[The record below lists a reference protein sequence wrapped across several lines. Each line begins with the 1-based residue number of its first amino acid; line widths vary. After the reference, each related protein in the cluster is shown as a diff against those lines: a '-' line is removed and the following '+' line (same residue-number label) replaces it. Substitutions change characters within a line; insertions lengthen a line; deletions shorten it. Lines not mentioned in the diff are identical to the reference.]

1 LGRAGGGGGD
11 GDAATRRVQGGG
23 VRARRRQAAGA
34 LNAADGASHP
44 PDVDR
49 GLLGSRAR
57 NRVGD
62 SRKGFGHRVA
72 FSGEESIEGAASRN
86 HEELASASPP
96 ENF

>member
-1 LGRAGGGGGD
+1 MGRAGGGGGD

-72 FSGEESIEGAASRN
+72 FSGEESIEGAASSN

-96 ENF
+96 ENL